1 MTELNEVYK
10 CNICGNV
17 VSVVAK
23 GIGNLIC
30 CNELMEKLKEKT
42 AAEEGKE
49 KHVPVVE
56 INGNNVS
63 VKVGSVPHPMEE
75 EHYIALIQ
83 LIKDGKVIEGQRLYP
98 GDKPE
103 ASFCLDNTEGITARE
118 LCNVHGL
125 WKS

>member
-1 MTELNEVYK
+1 MAEKDGIYK
-10 CNICGNV
+10 CNVCGNV
-17 VSVVAK
+17 VSVIEAHQGELVCCGQPMELLKAK
-23 GIGNLIC
+23 T
-30 CNELMEKLKEKT
+30 KD
-42 AAEEGKE
+42 EGQE

-56 INGNNVS
+56 KTEAGVK
-63 VKVGSVPHPMEE
+63 VKVGEVPHPMEE

-83 LIKDGKVIEGQRLYP
+83 LIKDGKVIEGRKLYP

-103 ASFCLDNTEGITARE
+103 ASFCLENTSGITARE